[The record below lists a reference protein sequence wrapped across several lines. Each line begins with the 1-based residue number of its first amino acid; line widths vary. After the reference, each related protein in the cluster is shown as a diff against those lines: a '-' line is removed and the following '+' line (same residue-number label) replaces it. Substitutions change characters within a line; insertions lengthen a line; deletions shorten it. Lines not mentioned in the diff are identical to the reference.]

1 MFKTD
6 SAARLLT
13 GSRKHDQITPI
24 LKELHWLPIQQRIIY
39 KILTLTYKTLNS
51 DAPMYLKD
59 LLQRYKPARNLRS
72 ASKNL
77 LLVSKFKLKTYG
89 TGAFSVAAPTLW
101 NNIPENIRQSP
112 TFSTFKSRLKTSLFK
127 TVFNT

>member
-1 MFKTD
+1 
-6 SAARLLT
+6 
-13 GSRKHDQITPI
+13 
-24 LKELHWLPIQQRIIY
+24 
-39 KILTLTYKTLNS
+39 
-51 DAPMYLKD
+51 MYLKD

-77 LLVSKFKLKTYG
+77 LLVPKFKLKTYG
-89 TGAFSVAAPTLW
+89 SRAFTVAAPTLW

-127 TVFNT
+127 TVFNTKVFIHLFCILYLTYILDIVVLLYTTTYSYFRNCK